1 VEERVRWIL
10 GLRLQTK
17 VLGALVGVLLVMGL
31 IGGWS
36 AWQLSLQN
44 DAYRSILR
52 DPDTTLSPR
61 AATAAQRA
69 AQDMDQMAW
78 RLALL
83 PSLVT
88 LLGFSV
94 ALVFARRMVRT
105 VEETA
110 AAAQRIAR
118 EDLPSFVQAAQAL
131 ALGDLTQRV
140 SATTPRL
147 ACEGEDEFG
156 QLARAVNG
164 VIAGLAQ
171 ANAAHHEMTVTLRT
185 LVGQVQAGADD
196 VSNTSVEL
204 GTAARD
210 ASRELNEVE
219 AAIDQ
224 VSRTSREQITVA
236 RDTSQLLE
244 GLLGSIDQVAQGSA
258 DQAQALDN
266 ATATA
271 RSLAD
276 GMGTMA
282 ITARAVAEAG
292 ERTRHSA
299 AEGASA
305 IENAVTGMSSLQ
317 SVVAEASEHVEG
329 LGKLGQRIGVV
340 VETIDEIAA
349 QTNLLALNAAIEA
362 ARAGE
367 HGRGFAVVADEVRK
381 LAERSQKET
390 RAIAELIG
398 TVQEGTQQ
406 AVAAMERGG
415 RQVTAGVAQAE
426 QAGVALATILAGI
439 DESVRQVEEI
449 ATAVQSMT
457 GESRGVSEALA
468 AVSTIA
474 AETSA
479 VSREMS
485 DAAEEVGGAVETI
498 ADVANANS
506 AANDATSATA
516 RHLTVGVRDVGQRA
530 ELLAATAEQ
539 LRGLVRHFQTSTDQ
553 AAQHE
558 AAPVTPRRRASDWNR
573 ELRSID
579 GGRH

>member
-1 VEERVRWIL
+1 MRWIL
-10 GLRLQTK
+10 SLRLQTK
-17 VLGALVGVLLVMGL
+17 VLGALAGVLLVMGVM
-31 IGGWS
+31 GGWS
-36 AWQLSLQN
+36 AWQVRHQN
-44 DAYRSILR
+44 DVYLGIVR
-52 DPDTTLSPR
+52 DPETKLSPR
-61 AATAAQRA
+61 ASAAAEQAGR
-69 AQDMDQMAW
+69 DLDQLAW
-78 RLALL
+78 AVALL
-83 PSLVT
+83 PCLVT
-88 LLGFSV
+88 VFGFSG
-94 ALVFARRMVRT
+94 ALIFARRMART

-118 EDLPSFVQAAQAL
+118 DDLPSFVHAAQAL
-131 ALGDLTQRV
+131 AKGDLTQRV
-140 SATTPRL
+140 SVSTAPL
-147 ACEGEDEFG
+147 DGEGEDEFG
-156 QLARAVNG
+156 QLARAVNE
-164 VIAGLAQ
+164 VIVGLGQ
-171 ANAAHHEMTVTLRT
+171 ADDAHHQMTLTLRT

-204 GTAARD
+204 GTAAHD

-219 AAIDQ
+219 AAIEQ
-224 VSRTSREQITVA
+224 VTRTSRDQITVA
-236 RDTSQLLE
+236 RETSQLLE

-258 DQAQALDN
+258 SQAQALDN
-266 ATATA
+266 ASVTA

-282 ITARAVAEAG
+282 STARAVAEAG
-292 ERTRHSA
+292 ERTRRSA
-299 AEGASA
+299 ADGASA
-305 IENAVTGMSSLQ
+305 IEQTVAGMSSLQ
-317 SVVAEASEHVEG
+317 SVVAEAAEHVEG
-329 LGKLGQRIGVV
+329 LGKLGTRIGVV

-390 RAIAELIG
+390 RAIADLIG

-406 AVAAMERGG
+406 AVDAMERGA
-415 RQVTAGVAQAE
+415 RQVTAGVSQAE
-426 QAGVALATILAGI
+426 QAGMALATILAGI

-457 GESRGVSEALA
+457 AESRGVSEALA

-474 AETSA
+474 TETSD

-485 DAAEEVGGAVETI
+485 NAAEEVGGSVETI

-539 LRGLVRHFQTSTDQ
+539 LRGLVRHFRTVDEPT
-553 AAQHE
+553 
-558 AAPVTPRRRASDWNR
+558 AAPEPVPVVPRRRASDWSR
-573 ELRSID
+573 ELRSLD
-579 GGRH
+579 GGRR